1 MIAGRRCTTGSL
13 CCTRTGSSSD
23 SRTDPLRCRT
33 RCRRRTP
40 SGNQLYRKWI
50 NRTRMLLHVG
60 LRLIAMH
67 EHHKVKQPRVDIIK
81 KLLLQSGSNN
91 YYYWQSRFYENIY
104 VGQTNI
110 ITVKSVADI
119 FYSTLKQT
127 RDVANKA
134 RTTWVL
140 VKLLVRCIAYAIAHK

>member
-33 RCRRRTP
+33 RCRRRRP

-91 YYYWQSRFYENIY
+91 YYYWQSRFYENICWINEHNHCKIRSRY
-104 VGQTNI
+104 ILFN
-110 ITVKSVADI
+110 VKTDQGRGEQSENDMGPGDVTRPMYCI
-119 FYSTLKQT
+119 CNST
-127 RDVANKA
+127 
-134 RTTWVL
+134 
-140 VKLLVRCIAYAIAHK
+140 